1 MNLTAITDPFE
12 VAALHMLDCA
22 ALSANLPQGVESL
35 ADVGTGAGFP
45 GLVVAILRP
54 ELAVTLLDPLEKR
67 LKFIQEVVDAL
78 GLSNVTLLHIRGED
92 AGRESELRERFDV
105 TTAGRWPTSPCW
117 ESCVC
122 P

>member
-1 MNLTAITDPFE
+1 MKDQLVFLAAGLSALGCDPVKVDALTKYGALLLEKNQVMNLTAITDPFE

-54 ELAVTLLDPLEKR
+54 ELAVTLLDPLESAT
-67 LKFIQEVVDAL
+67 IYT
-78 GLSNVTLLHIRGED
+78 GG
-92 AGRESELRERFDV
+92 
-105 TTAGRWPTSPCW
+105 C
-117 ESCVC
+117 
-122 P
+122 